1 MEDVVAPVTSAHLKT
16 GWVYI
21 IHPYLELYFNT
32 RLQERRR
39 LAEKLAKM
47 ADDEVAGESEG
58 AMDAPDGASVYCV
71 GRLEMM
77 GF

>member
-1 MEDVVAPVTSAHLKT
+1 M
-16 GWVYI
+16 
-21 IHPYLELYFNT
+21 ELYFNT